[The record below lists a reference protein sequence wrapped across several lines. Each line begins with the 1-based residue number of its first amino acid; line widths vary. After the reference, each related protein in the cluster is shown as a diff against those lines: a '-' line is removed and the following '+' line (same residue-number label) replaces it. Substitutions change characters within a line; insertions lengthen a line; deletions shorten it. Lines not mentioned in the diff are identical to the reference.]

1 MVRKGSRSSISDS
14 SSQGSNSTQ
23 GKLSA
28 RVDVEN
34 VDQGVLPLLEKL
46 RATMD
51 TVVARLGMLENA
63 YFEHT
68 RGPAGT
74 GVVGSTGF
82 QTPSSLMQS
91 AVCAGGLSLDAARGG
106 IVPSAHKPNVRA
118 DPSPQ
123 TVVDYADNPPCGDA
137 PPIQLFKPGAAVDLD
152 GDVFALEGHGDAD
165 VKLDGAKTPPSD
177 DGAEAPPPSFA
188 IFDDD
193 KPVLRIQAFLRR
205 VFVRF
210 RLQKDCGPSALEDNN
225 PISLIF

>member
-63 YFEHT
+63 YFEYT

-91 AVCAGGLSLDAARGG
+91 AVCAGGLSLDAARGV

-137 PPIQLFKPGAAVDLD
+137 PPVQLFKPGAAVDFD
-152 GDVFALEGHGDAD
+152 GDVLRLKDT
-165 VKLDGAKTPPSD
+165 VMRTSNST
-177 DGAEAPPPSFA
+177 APKRRQVTTAPKRHRRVSLSSTMINLSFGSRP
-188 IFDDD
+188 FSVGSSYGFGF
-193 KPVLRIQAFLRR
+193 KRIVGLRR
-205 VFVRF
+205 WRTTTQF
-210 RLQKDCGPSALEDNN
+210 P
-225 PISLIF
+225 

>member
-23 GKLSA
+23 GKLST
-28 RVDVEN
+28 RVGVEN

-51 TVVARLGMLENA
+51 TVVARLGRLENA
-63 YFEHT
+63 YFENT

-137 PPIQLFKPGAAVDLD
+137 PPAVAAGGGVGTETSEDAEAAEAAKRKLAGNGD
-152 GDVFALEGHGDAD
+152 GN
-165 VKLDGAKTPPSD
+165 D
-177 DGAEAPPPSFA
+177 DGNANDAA
-188 IFDDD
+188 ISGR
-193 KPVLRIQAFLRR
+193 PHS
-205 VFVRF
+205 
-210 RLQKDCGPSALEDNN
+210 PSAKRLRQR
-225 PISLIF
+225 